1 MRVIF
6 LEDVPGSGRAG
17 DVKEVKNGYARNFL
31 LPRKLAALATHDHLQ
46 RIEILRKTAD
56 ERRVKEEKD
65 LTALAEYLSEVSMT
79 LTAKM
84 ASTGRFYGAI
94 TSSMIADEL
103 ARLTDREIDRR
114 TINLAEPIHEPG
126 EHQVEVQM
134 AHGISATIQV
144 TARAEGAEE
153 EEPTAKVEQEEPT
166 AKAEQEEPTAKAEQE
181 EPATD
186 AEQEEPTAKA
196 EQEEPA
202 AEAEQEEP
210 TAEAEQEEPTA
221 EAEQEEPVAEAEQ
234 EEPAAEAEQEEPTA
248 KAEQEEQS

>member
-1 MRVIF
+1 MRIIF

-65 LTALAEYLSEVSMT
+65 LTAIAEYLSEVSMT

-94 TSSMIADEL
+94 TSAMIADEL

-114 TINLAEPIHEPG
+114 TIKLAEPIHEPG

-134 AHGISATIQV
+134 AHGITATIQV
-144 TARAEGAEE
+144 TAQAEGAEE
-153 EEPTAKVEQEEPT
+153 
-166 AKAEQEEPTAKAEQE
+166 
-181 EPATD
+181 
-186 AEQEEPTAKA
+186 
-196 EQEEPA
+196 EEPA

-210 TAEAEQEEPTA
+210 TAEVEQVEPVAEAEREEPTA
-221 EAEQEEPVAEAEQ
+221 EAEREEPTAEVEQVEPVADAEQEDKVAEAE
-234 EEPAAEAEQEEPTA
+234 ES
-248 KAEQEEQS
+248 EEQS

>member
-31 LPRKLAALATHDHLQ
+31 LPRNLAALATHDHLQ

-56 ERRVKEEKD
+56 ERRVKKEKD
-65 LTALAEYLSEVSMT
+65 LTVLAEHLSEVSMT

-84 ASTGRFYGAI
+84 APTGRFYGAI

-103 ARLTDREIDRR
+103 TRLTEREIDRR
-114 TINLAEPIHEPG
+114 AINLAEPIHEPG

-134 AHGISATIQV
+134 AHGITATVHV

-153 EEPTAKVEQEEPT
+153 EG
-166 AKAEQEEPTAKAEQE
+166 
-181 EPATD
+181 
-186 AEQEEPTAKA
+186 
-196 EQEEPA
+196 
-202 AEAEQEEP
+202 
-210 TAEAEQEEPTA
+210 
-221 EAEQEEPVAEAEQ
+221 PVAEAEQ
-234 EEPAAEAEQEEPTA
+234 EEPAAEAEQEEPA
-248 KAEQEEQS
+248 AEAEQEEPAAEAEQAEPAAEAEQEEPAAEAEQEEPAAEAEQEEPAAEAEQEEPAAEAEESEEQS

>member
-31 LPRKLAALATHDHLQ
+31 LPRKLAAPATHDHLQ
-46 RIEILRKTAD
+46 RIDILRKAAD

-65 LTALAEYLSEVSMT
+65 LTALAEHLSEVSMT

-94 TSSMIADEL
+94 TSAMIADEL
-103 ARLTDREIDRR
+103 SRLTEREIDRR
-114 TINLAEPIHEPG
+114 TINLTEPIHEPG

-134 AHGISATIQV
+134 AHGITATIQV
-144 TARAEGAEE
+144 RARAEGAEE
-153 EEPTAKVEQEEPT
+153 EEPTAE
-166 AKAEQEEPTAKAEQE
+166 AEQE
-181 EPATD
+181 EPA
-186 AEQEEPTAKA
+186 AVA

-202 AEAEQEEP
+202 AEVEQEVP
-210 TAEAEQEEPTA
+210 T
-221 EAEQEEPVAEAEQ
+221 AEAEQ
-234 EEPAAEAEQEEPTA
+234 EEPAAEVEQEEPA
-248 KAEQEEQS
+248 AEVEQEVPAAEVEQEEETVEAEESEEQS

>member
-31 LPRKLAALATHDHLQ
+31 LPRKLAAPATHDHLQ

-103 ARLTDREIDRR
+103 ARLTGREIDRR

-134 AHGISATIQV
+134 AHGITATIQV

-153 EEPTAKVEQEEPT
+153 EESTAE
-166 AKAEQEEPTAKAEQE
+166 AERV
-181 EPATD
+181 EPAV
-186 AEQEEPTAKA
+186 
-196 EQEEPA
+196 
-202 AEAEQEEP
+202 EAEQEEP
-210 TAEAEQEEPTA
+210 TAEAEPVDKVV
-221 EAEQEEPVAEAEQ
+221 EAEESEER
-234 EEPAAEAEQEEPTA
+234 
-248 KAEQEEQS
+248 S